1 MRRIATGIAAVLAVV
16 LLPLGL
22 LSSWVAGVVTDTD
35 RYVSTVGPLAEDE
48 EVKKATIALLE
59 RQATEQIR
67 ALAEGMPVEVPRI
80 GDQALKVVVRSAATA
95 VVESPAFAPAWKG
108 ANRSA
113 HRQLV
118 RVLEGDDEAVLDSR
132 GRVSLEL
139 GTVLNT
145 VLGDLKTQG
154 LLPQS
159 VPEVQASFALV
170 KADDLSKA
178 RSAYDVLDAL
188 GFWLP
193 VLWLVALVAAVVLS
207 SDRLRLLGRL
217 GIAGFVVLVLLR
229 IALALARGAVTDS
242 SVDGDVTGAL
252 WDVLTDS
259 LYQAVFVGI
268 VISLLVTVAS
278 MGVGRARSAR

>member
-1 MRRIATGIAAVLAVV
+1 MLAVV

-35 RYVSTVGPLAEDE
+35 RYVSTVGPLAEDP

-67 ALAEGMPVEVPRI
+67 ALVDDLPVNPSI
-80 GDQALKVVVRSAATA
+80 GDQTLRVVVRSAATA
-95 VVESPAFAPAWKG
+95 VVESPAFAPAWRA

-113 HRQLV
+113 HSQLV
-118 RVLEGDDEAVLDSR
+118 RVLEGDADAVLDSR

-145 VLGDLKTQG
+145 VLADLQGQG
-154 LLPQS
+154 LLPRS

-170 KADDLSKA
+170 KADDLTRA
-178 RSAYDVLDAL
+178 RRAYDVLDAL

-193 VLWLVALVAAVVLS
+193 VLWLVALVAAVLLAA
-207 SDRLRLLGRL
+207 DRLRLVGRIA
-217 GIAGFVVLVLLR
+217 IAGIVVLALLR
-229 IALALARGAVTDS
+229 VALGLARNAVADS
-242 SVDGDVTGAL
+242 SVDSDVTGAL

-259 LYQAVFVGI
+259 LYRAVYVGI
-268 VISLLVTVAS
+268 VVSLVVAGVSLV
-278 MGVGRARSAR
+278 VGRVRRDR